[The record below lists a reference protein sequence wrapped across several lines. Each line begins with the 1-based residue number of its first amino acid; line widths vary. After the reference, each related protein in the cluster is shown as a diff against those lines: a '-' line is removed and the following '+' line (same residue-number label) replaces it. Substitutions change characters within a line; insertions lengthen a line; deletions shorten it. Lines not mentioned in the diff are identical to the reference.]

1 MRTRP
6 PSRAAG
12 GRTGGCPTGRAGQG
26 WWVRWL
32 VGGAVAGWRGEG
44 EGGMSGM
51 SAQEAKLG
59 PLLNAAKQLPYKK
72 WWFWVLLLIAFKV
85 LSTSYENSRPVT
97 YDYQALGFANEEA
110 MNAAFAKGYHT
121 RQKMEEM
128 ARFYSEAASD
138 RETNAARH

>member
-1 MRTRP
+1 
-6 PSRAAG
+6 
-12 GRTGGCPTGRAGQG
+12 
-26 WWVRWL
+26 
-32 VGGAVAGWRGEG
+32 
-44 EGGMSGM
+44 MSGM